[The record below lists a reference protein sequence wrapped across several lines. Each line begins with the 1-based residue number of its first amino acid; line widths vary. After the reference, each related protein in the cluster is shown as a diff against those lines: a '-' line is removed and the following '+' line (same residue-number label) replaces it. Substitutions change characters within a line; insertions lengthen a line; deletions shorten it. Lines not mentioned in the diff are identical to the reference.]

1 MANNNDT
8 TTSFKADIG
17 ELKKAMQDAKRSV
30 ALANSEFKA
39 VSSSMDDWTK
49 SSDGLSAK
57 LKQLDS
63 NLKSQDTILESLEEQ
78 YRLTVKEMGEGS
90 KASEDLLIK
99 INNQKTVVNNTKKE
113 IEKYKQRL
121 GEVSE
126 AEKEASKSGKSVA
139 EVLENIGNEAEDA
152 GDGFTTFK
160 GAIATF
166 AGNMLTSFVGAIQEG
181 ISSIISLAD
190 ETREYRTEMGKL
202 ETAFT
207 TAGFTAETASDTY
220 QDFYAILGDEGQAV
234 EAVNHLAQLANS
246 QSELSQWTNIAT
258 GVYATFGSSLPI
270 ESLTE
275 ASNETAKTGQLTGA
289 LSDALVWAGQ
299 SEEEFQASL
308 DACNTEQERQA
319 LIASTLNSL
328 YSESAST
335 YREVNGEIM
344 DAQRAQ
350 SELTDATAELGA
362 VAEPVMTS
370 FKLMGATLLTE
381 LLPAVSEIGQG
392 FTDLINGVDGAEET
406 IGAGLGGLLDMVL
419 TKITELLP
427 SLVTVAFTLITT
439 LANAILEA
447 LPDLVT
453 TVVQVVNE
461 LIAGLSTALPELV
474 TAIIEI
480 VPEIIDALMEQL
492 PVFIQA
498 CVDFLSAMVQALP
511 TVIQALVTALPQLIT
526 SIVNGL
532 LAGIHTLVQGAITL
546 LMAIVDAIPLILPV
560 LITALPQIINTIVT
574 ALITY
579 LPQLL
584 EAGITLLMAII
595 DAIPQIITPLMEA
608 LPQIIETI
616 TSTLLD
622 NLPLLLDTAV
632 ELLMALVTAIP
643 EIVTALGQALPQIVS
658 TIISVIR
665 TLLPQLANFVG
676 QLFSRIAEWFVQVI
690 NNGRTGA
697 RDFVNTIINWVKQ
710 LPSRVWTWLTNAVTK
725 VVSFGADLLE
735 KGAEA
740 GAGLFDSVVE
750 AISGLPDEM
759 LSIGEN
765 IVEGLWNGI
774 SAGWEWLTDSV
785 ADLANS
791 LLESAQEALGIASP
805 SKAFRDMVGKWI
817 PEGIAVGID
826 RNAESALDSMRN
838 LTGNILDGAR
848 AGLSSGGSVMSAG
861 GAVGAGGVVNNFY
874 QTNNSP
880 KALSRLEIYRQT
892 TNLLGY
898 ATGGV

>member
-1 MANNNDT
+1 MPTNNDT
-8 TTSFKADIG
+8 TTSFKVDISQ
-17 ELKKAMQDAKRSV
+17 LKKAMQDAKRAVSV
-30 ALANSEFKA
+30 ANSEFKA
-39 VSSSMDDWTK
+39 AAAACDDWTQ

-63 NLKSQDTILESLEEQ
+63 NLKNQKTILSSLEAQYEAVVAEQ
-78 YRLTVKEMGEGS
+78 GEGS
-90 KASEDLLIK
+90 AAADRLKIA
-99 INNQKTVVNNTKKE
+99 INNQRATISNTEKE
-113 IEKYKQRL
+113 IVKYKESLQ
-121 GEVSE
+121 EVQG
-126 AEKEASKSGKSVA
+126 AEERAAKSGKSVA
-139 EVLENIGNEAEDA
+139 EELENVGDKAEDA
-152 GDGFTTFK
+152 GDGFTTLK
-160 GAIATF
+160 GAMATF
-166 AGNMLTSFVGAIQEG
+166 AGNMLTSFVGAIKEG
-181 ISSIISLAD
+181 IGAIIGLAD

-220 QDFYAILGDEGQAV
+220 QDLYAVLGDEGQAV
-234 EAVNHLAQLANS
+234 EAANHLAQLADS

-258 GVYATFGSSLPI
+258 GVYATFGDSLPI
-270 ESLTE
+270 EGLAE
-275 ASNETAKTGQLTGA
+275 AANETAKTGAITGNLA
-289 LSDALVWAGQ
+289 DALNWAGV
-299 SEEEFQASL
+299 SEDEFQASL

-328 YSESAST
+328 YSEAAST

-370 FKLMGATLLTE
+370 FKLMGAALLTE

-392 FTDLINGVDGAEET
+392 FTDLINGVDGAEES
-406 IGAGLGGLLDMVL
+406 IGAGLGSLLDTVL
-419 TKITELLP
+419 NKVTEVLP

-453 TVVQVVNE
+453 TLVQVVTE

-480 VPEIIDALMEQL
+480 VPDIIDALMEQL

-532 LAGIHTLVQGAITL
+532 LAGINTLVQGAITL

-574 ALITY
+574 GLITY

-676 QLFSRIAEWFVQVI
+676 QLFSNIATWFVQVI

-697 RDFVNTIINWVKQ
+697 RDFVNTIINWVKL
-710 LPSRVWTWLTNAVTK
+710 LPSRIWTWLTNAVSK

-735 KGAEA
+735 KGTEA
-740 GAGLFDSVVE
+740 ATGLFDTIVDTVGGIPE
-750 AISGLPDEM
+750 EM

-774 SAGWEWLTDSV
+774 SAGWDWLTDSV

-805 SKAFRDMVGKWI
+805 SKAFRDEVGKWI

-826 RNAESALDSMRN
+826 RNAKSVVDSVKN
-838 LTGNILDGAR
+838 LTANALG
-848 AGLSSGGSVMSAG
+848 GLSVNATGASGG
-861 GAVGAGGVVNNFY
+861 VGATGGGVVNNFY

-898 ATGGV
+898 ATGGA

>member
-1 MANNNDT
+1 VPNNNDT
-8 TTSFKADIG
+8 TTSFKVDIS
-17 ELKKAMQDAKRSV
+17 ELKKAMQDAKRAVSV
-30 ALANSEFKA
+30 ANSEFKA
-39 VSSSMDDWTK
+39 ASAACDDWTK

-63 NLKSQDTILESLEEQ
+63 NLKSQKTILSSLEAQYEAVVAEQ
-78 YRLTVKEMGEGS
+78 GEGS
-90 KASEDLLIK
+90 AAADRLKIA
-99 INNQKTVVNNTKKE
+99 INNQRATISNT
-113 IEKYKQRL
+113 EKSIINYKQSL
-121 GEVSE
+121 QEVQE
-126 AEKEASKSGKSVA
+126 AEERAAKSGKSVA
-139 EVLENIGNEAEDA
+139 EELDNVKNAAEDA

-166 AGNMLTSFVGAIQEG
+166 AGNMLTGFVNAIGEG
-181 ISSIISLAD
+181 ISAIVGLAD

-207 TAGFTAETASDTY
+207 TAGFTAETATDTY
-220 QDFYAILGDEGQAV
+220 RDLYAVLGDEGQAV
-234 EAVNHLAQLANS
+234 EAANHLAQLADS

-258 GVYATFGSSLPI
+258 GVYATFGDSLPI
-270 ESLTE
+270 EGLTE
-275 ASNETAKTGQLTGA
+275 AANETAKTGAITGNLA
-289 LSDALVWAGQ
+289 DALNWAGV
-299 SEEEFQASL
+299 SEDEFQASL

-328 YSESAST
+328 YSEAAST

-370 FKLMGATLLTE
+370 FKLMGAALLTE

-392 FTDLINGVDGAEET
+392 FTDLINGVDGAEES
-406 IGAGLGGLLDMVL
+406 IGAGLGSLLDTVL
-419 TKITELLP
+419 TKVTEILP
-427 SLVTVAFTLITT
+427 NLVTVAFTLITT
-439 LANAILEA
+439 LANAILAA

-453 TVVQVVNE
+453 TLVQIVNE

-492 PVFIQA
+492 PIFIQA

-511 TVIQALVTALPQLIT
+511 TVIQALVTALPQVIT

-532 LAGIHTLVQGAITL
+532 LAGITTLIQGAITL
-546 LMAIVDAIPLILPV
+546 LMAIVNAIPQILPV
-560 LITALPQIINTIVT
+560 LIEALPQIINTMVT

-584 EAGITLLMAII
+584 EAAITLLMAII
-595 DAIPQIITPLMEA
+595 DAVPQIITPLMEA

-658 TIISVIR
+658 TIITVIR

-676 QLFSRIAEWFVQVI
+676 QLFSNIATWFVQVV

-697 RDFVNTIINWVKQ
+697 RDFVNTIINWVKL
-710 LPSRVWTWLTNAVTK
+710 LPSRIWTWLTNAVTK
-725 VVSFGADLLE
+725 VVSFGSNLIS
-735 KGAEA
+735 KGTEA
-740 GAGLFDSVVE
+740 AAGLYDSIVDKVSE
-750 AISGLPDEM
+750 IPEQM

-774 SAGWEWLTDSV
+774 SAGWDWLTESV

-805 SKAFRDMVGKWI
+805 SKAFRDLVGKWI

-848 AGLSSGGSVMSAG
+848 AGLNSGGSVMSAG
-861 GAVGAGGVVNNFY
+861 NTVGAGGVVNNFY

-880 KALSRLEIYRQT
+880 KALSRLEIYRQSK
-892 TNLLGY
+892 NLLGL
-898 ATGGV
+898 AGGV

>member
-1 MANNNDT
+1 MPSNNET
-8 TTSFKADIG
+8 TTKFKVDIS
-17 ELKKAMQDAKRSV
+17 ELKKAMQDAKRQV

-57 LKQLDS
+57 LKQLDG
-63 NLKSQDTILESLEEQ
+63 NLKSQNTILESLEEQ
-78 YRLTVKEMGEGS
+78 YKLTVEQMGEGS

-113 IEKYKQRL
+113 IEKYKQSL
-121 GEVSE
+121 EEVSE
-126 AEKEASKSGKSVA
+126 AEKEVSNSGEGVA
-139 EVLENIGNEAEDA
+139 DVLDDIGDSAEDA

-207 TAGFTAETASDTY
+207 SAGFTAETATDTY
-220 QDFYAILGDEGQAV
+220 RDFYAILGDEGQAV
-234 EAVNHLAQLANS
+234 EAVNHLAQLAETEE
-246 QSELSQWTNIAT
+246 ELAQWTNIAT

-289 LSDALVWAGQ
+289 LADALVWAGQ
-299 SEEEFQASL
+299 SEEDFQASL

-328 YSESAST
+328 YSESASI
-335 YREVNGEIM
+335 YRDVNGEIM

-350 SELTDATAELGA
+350 AELTDATAELGA
-362 VAEPVMTS
+362 VAEPVMTA

-381 LLPAVSEIGQG
+381 LLPAISEIGQG

-406 IGAGLGGLLDMVL
+406 IGAGLGSLLDTVL
-419 TKITELLP
+419 NKVTELLP

-439 LANAILEA
+439 LANSILEA

-453 TVVQVVNE
+453 TVIQVVNE
-461 LIAGLSTALPELV
+461 LIAGLSTALPEIV

-498 CVDFLSAMVQALP
+498 CVDFLMAMVEALP
-511 TVIQALVTALPQLIT
+511 TVIEALITALPQVIT

-532 LAGIHTLVQGAITL
+532 LAGVHTLVQGAITL

-560 LITALPQIINTIVT
+560 LITALPQIINTMVT
-574 ALITY
+574 AFITY
-579 LPQLL
+579 VPQLL

-616 TSTLLD
+616 TTTLLD

-658 TIISVIR
+658 TIITVIR

-676 QLFSRIAEWFVQVI
+676 QLFSNIATWFTQVI
-690 NNGRTGA
+690 NDGRTGA
-697 RDFVNTIINWVKQ
+697 SDFVAGIVSWISQ
-710 LPSRVWTWLTNAVTK
+710 LPNKFWVWLTNALTK
-725 VVSFGADLLE
+725 VVSFGADLIE
-735 KGAEA
+735 KGLEA
-740 GAGLFDSVVE
+740 GAGFFD
-750 AISGLPDEM
+750 
-759 LSIGEN
+759 N
-765 IVEGLWNGI
+765 IVEALSELPEKMLEIGGNIVDGLWNGI
-774 SAGWEWLTDSV
+774 SAGWDWLTNNV

-826 RNAESALDSMRN
+826 RNAESALDSMRG
-838 LTGNILDGAR
+838 LTSELLDGAR
-848 AGLSSGGSVMSAG
+848 VGLSSGGVIG
-861 GAVGAGGVVNNFY
+861 GAGTAVSGGVVNNFY

-892 TNLLGY
+892 NNLLGF
-898 ATGGV
+898 AGGM